1 MNRTRKPNHFLQ
13 KKWFGSNESSL
24 SASVDS
30 DDFEMF
36 LKQVQK
42 EVIPDACDQ
51 ACVIESFDGIKRLS
65 KEETILRFWQ
75 NFSSPDLQ
83 QAAFAI
89 LSVPC
94 TQVSVERTF
103 STLKF
108 ILSDLRASIDP
119 DLLEDILLINLN
131 NVT

>member
-1 MNRTRKPNHFLQ
+1 MLLNF
-13 KKWFGSNESSL
+13 
-24 SASVDS
+24 
-30 DDFEMF
+30 
-36 LKQVQK
+36 
-42 EVIPDACDQ
+42 DQ
-51 ACVIESFDGIKRLS
+51 ACVIESFDGIKRIS
-65 KEETILRFWQ
+65 KEEKFLRFWQ

-131 NVT
+131 NLTYILYLILCH